1 MRTRI
6 ATTGLAVTALLAAT
20 CVATARSDP
29 AQAAP
34 ACKPAW
40 ALETTPAPPN
50 STLLNPLP
58 LPGASDAVSS
68 SGAVVDSVNVVGG
81 SSVWFGGHS
90 GAGPWTLRWNGQ
102 RIEQAPQ
109 QISLLQV
116 GGLAPTYAS
125 SFDSDTDGWSLVSPP
140 ASVTAGF
147 AQRWHGGRWTTTPLG
162 VSPDPAAYQSRI
174 TDVSAISPSN
184 AWVVGTLYP
193 PAEIQGLHPVGALI
207 EHWDGTRWSVV
218 PNPASTQAGVGLV
231 SVTARSANDVWAV
244 GETLSQDPDEQHV
257 TPLIE
262 HYDGTRWT
270 VFPAPPVPDT
280 TAVYARLATVSASGT
295 GNVWAVGVQVNAA
308 GANNV
313 PFAVH
318 FDGNRWSLAGTMPD
332 PGSALSSIYGASATD
347 AWATAQNPITNVAS
361 FLHWDGKSWT
371 IVPPPGPREWGLV
384 YNYTAIDGTGPDDIW
399 ATGYVENATY
409 GVFTPQI
416 AHLSCHR

>member
-1 MRTRI
+1 
-6 ATTGLAVTALLAAT
+6 
-20 CVATARSDP
+20 
-29 AQAAP
+29 
-34 ACKPAW
+34 
-40 ALETTPAPPN
+40 
-50 STLLNPLP
+50 
-58 LPGASDAVSS
+58 
-68 SGAVVDSVNVVGG
+68 
-81 SSVWFGGHS
+81 
-90 GAGPWTLRWNGQ
+90 
-102 RIEQAPQ
+102 
-109 QISLLQV
+109 
-116 GGLAPTYAS
+116 
-125 SFDSDTDGWSLVSPP
+125 
-140 ASVTAGF
+140 
-147 AQRWHGGRWTTTPLG
+147 
-162 VSPDPAAYQSRI
+162 
-174 TDVSAISPSN
+174 
-184 AWVVGTLYP
+184 
-193 PAEIQGLHPVGALI
+193 LHPVGALI
-207 EHWDGTRWSVV
+207 AHWDGTRWSVV